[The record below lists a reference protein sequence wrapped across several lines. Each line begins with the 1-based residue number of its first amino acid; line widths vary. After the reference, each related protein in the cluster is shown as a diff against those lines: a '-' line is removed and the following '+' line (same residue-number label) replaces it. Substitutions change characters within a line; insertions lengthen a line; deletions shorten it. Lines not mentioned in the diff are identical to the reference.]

1 MMRQIFCIFILL
13 FTLTL
18 SCDEDT
24 DTASGGDGD
33 KDGKKSGGDSNADI
47 GCLEKIMQC
56 FTPSGEIDCTI
67 QLEMSKGSTVTEMV
81 WESGHR
87 HTMEMNMTGGS
98 VVQKAYESDGT
109 TICYTMTMS
118 GTPSSDSAT
127 LHYEGSGEEVDI
139 TIEENKATIHCD
151 DGDYVVE
158 ESDVPDEGD
167 YDNSDDSEV
176 QCEYV
181 GEGFCKNDGD
191 CNGQK
196 CCEFDMGGSVM
207 KICMPQCPEY

>member
-1 MMRQIFCIFILL
+1 MKHIFFIFILL
-13 FTLTL
+13 LTLTL
-18 SCDEDT
+18 ACDEDT
-24 DTASGGDGD
+24 DTASGGKSD
-33 KDGKKSGGDSNADI
+33 KSGGDSNADI

-87 HTMEMNMTGGS
+87 HTMEMSMTGGS
-98 VVQKAYESDGT
+98 VVQTAYRSDGT
-109 TICYTMTMS
+109 TVCYTMTMT
-118 GTPSSDSAT
+118 GAATGDSAT

-139 TIEENKATIHCD
+139 IVEENKATIQCD

-158 ESDVPDEGD
+158 ESDVPDEGN
-167 YDNSDDSEV
+167 YDDSDDSEV

-181 GEGFCKNDGD
+181 GEGFCKNDSD
-191 CNGQK
+191 CDGQK
-196 CCEFDMGGSVM
+196 CCEFDMGGVVM
-207 KICMPQCPEY
+207 KICMPQCP